1 MKIRMIISVLVAA
14 FALAAAPVGSGQA
27 QESTPVTARRLA
39 AEVQAFYDQT
49 STVRTAFSQSH
60 YDRIYRRTTRSRGV
74 LTIARP
80 GKLRFDYLGGDG
92 KVVVSDGSMLTIYE
106 PGDDGDPGQYAR
118 TAVRED
124 LSSALGFLT
133 GQARLDRDF
142 RFRLRDAS
150 DFGWSGHVLE
160 LRPLREEPGY
170 DRMFLFVDASQAG
183 VVRRVIVQDHAG
195 NLNRFDFQRTE
206 FNPAVP
212 AARFAFTPP
221 RGARRI

>member
-1 MKIRMIISVLVAA
+1 MKTRMLISVLAAA
-14 FALAAAPVGSGQA
+14 FALAAAPVSSGQA
-27 QESTPVTARRLA
+27 QEAPVTAQRLA

-49 STVRTAFSQSH
+49 RTVRTAFSQSH
-60 YDRIYRRTTRSRGV
+60 YDRVYRRTTRSRGV
-74 LTIARP
+74 LTVARP

-106 PGDDGDPGQYAR
+106 PGDEGDPGQYAR

-142 RFRLRDAS
+142 RFRLRAAS

-170 DRMFLFVDASQAG
+170 ARMFLFVDANQAG

-195 NLNRFDFQRTE
+195 NLNRFDFQRTQ
-206 FNPAVP
+206 FNSAVP
-212 AARFAFTPP
+212 AERFAFTPP